1 MAKDNLMDTIGFE
14 VLKEDNDPKL
24 VEVIHGLVK
33 TLKPVVQQN
42 GKTSKQNLLQTWI
55 TIGSAIIILIAIGS
69 FIFSYGGWRTTVD
82 LTLRNSVEAITMH
95 ENILKEEREK
105 VWNRFEENKDDRTEM
120 KINAAR
126 IENKVDVLDVRQQ
139 TIGDDIKKILEKVE

>member
-55 TIGSAIIILIAIGS
+55 TI
-69 FIFSYGGWRTTVD
+69 
-82 LTLRNSVEAITMH
+82 
-95 ENILKEEREK
+95 
-105 VWNRFEENKDDRTEM
+105 
-120 KINAAR
+120 
-126 IENKVDVLDVRQQ
+126 
-139 TIGDDIKKILEKVE
+139 